1 MDWPLLPVTPATPS
15 SLFLPGGGGGVPAL
29 AAPAPRRAPL
39 NLCSNVSPSRGLRQP
54 PCSCSGS
61 LRLYFSFPTAMIT
74 FTAVTAART
83 FIFLK
88 YESLSVL
95 RTGASAPADSGA
107 CLGLACGRGMRQV
120 LDAAR
125 ALPRDPR
132 VTAPTVTAAPS
143 HFGVGG
149 ALPVMS
155 CLSPHGDPIDVPIL
169 KMTKR
174 KQREVRGPA
183 GDHTA
188 GRKWW

>member
-1 MDWPLLPVTPATPS
+1 
-15 SLFLPGGGGGVPAL
+15 
-29 AAPAPRRAPL
+29 
-39 NLCSNVSPSRGLRQP
+39 
-54 PCSCSGS
+54 
-61 LRLYFSFPTAMIT
+61 MIT
-74 FTAVTAART
+74 FTAVIAART

-132 VTAPTVTAAPS
+132 VTAPTVTAAPF

-183 GDHTA
+183 GDHKA